1 MGYPPFGRLVRLTFA
16 HTNADYAREQAAR
29 MASGLREETARLGLP
44 NVDVL
49 GPSPA
54 YVPRIRGRWRWNVV
68 VRGDDPTAIL
78 GDEPLPR
85 GWTLDV
91 DPISVL

>member
-1 MGYPPFGRLVRLTFA
+1 MKVNNFHLQITSEDPDRLKSFYRDTV
-16 HTNADYAREQAAR
+16 
-29 MASGLREETARLGLP
+29 GLP

-68 VRGDDPTAIL
+68 IRGDDPTAIL